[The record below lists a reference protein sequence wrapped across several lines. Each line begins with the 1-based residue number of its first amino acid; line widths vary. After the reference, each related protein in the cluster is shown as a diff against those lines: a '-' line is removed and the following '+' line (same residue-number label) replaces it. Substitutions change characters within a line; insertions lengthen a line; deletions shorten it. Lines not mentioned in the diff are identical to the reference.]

1 MKRTN
6 QVKARISLNSRK
18 QVSLFVG
25 KSTPVNLNPYLELS
39 NYSIEHFRLFQFSA
53 NSDVSEHIFFEPTK
67 AKESKRYAM
76 YDEAL
81 RNFVEECIKIL
92 NENTPTTAKELF
104 NLTSYGEH
112 KETVSMTF
120 GEWLQRV
127 IDLYRYDN
135 PYGNKKAA
143 TWKVYDAVRI
153 KCQLWDNGA
162 ILDKPIADVTNEDFA
177 AFGKWIETKLCGANY
192 RNLMKNFASVIHK
205 AIEASKETGC
215 TEAHNHLDYKLTSK
229 NIVRYDSDG
238 MPIEKAE
245 KRCFTEE
252 QIKMLRA
259 LNTDDIQITNRN
271 KCLMSADD
279 KQMYTDIIKFALH
292 SGMRPID
299 LLRLKKDAVK
309 QGKTIVYRP
318 HKDDRILVKR
328 STNKKAE
335 DYNAITPI
343 YGDMQRIINKYSA
356 MTDDDCR
363 FIFPIKPNTK
373 HKGKY
378 VSTNEYARYNHIEAD
393 INLVLRAM
401 AKTIGIQG
409 KGISLYTCRHSVI
422 TMLSGKK
429 DMSIVNL
436 AKMMGTSPKMLYDYY
451 IHAGI
456 EDLSNILNA
465 IAV

>member
-92 NENTPTTAKELF
+92 NENTTTTAKELF

-135 PYGNKKAA
+135 PHANNKAN
-143 TWKVYDAVRI
+143 TWRTYDVVRR
-153 KCQLWDNGA
+153 KCELWDNGA
-162 ILDKPIADVTNEDFA
+162 ILQKKVCDVVNADFE
-177 AFGKWIETKLCGANY
+177 AFGKWIEKDLRGANY

-215 TEAHNHLDYKLTSK
+215 TEEYNKLDYSLATKK
-229 NIVRYDSDG
+229 VIRYDKDG
-238 MPIEKAE
+238 KPIQYKEKT
-245 KRCFTEE
+245 CLTTE
-252 QIKMLRA
+252 QIKRIWDF
-259 LNTDDIQITNRN
+259 NVDDVLIKDRN
-271 KCLMSADD
+271 KCVMSLEK
-279 KQMYTDIIKFALH
+279 KQMYLDIIKFVLH
-292 SGMRPID
+292 TGMRPID
-299 LLRLKKDAVK
+299 LLLLRKDEVKDFYGKRCIVYFPNKKDYLKNDRPENVPK
-309 QGKTIVYRP
+309 QIG
-318 HKDDRILVKR
+318 
-328 STNKKAE
+328 A
-335 DYNAITPI
+335 
-343 YGDMQRIINKYSA
+343 MQLWGEMEKIIDKYSA
-356 MTDDDCR
+356 MSDSN
-363 FIFPIKPNTK
+363 FEYVFPIDANKKP
-373 HKGKY
+373 Y
-378 VSTNEYARYNHIEAD
+378 LYSRYNHTEAQ
-393 INLVLRAM
+393 INLVLKAVI
-401 AKTIGIQG
+401 KTLGING
-409 KGISLYTCRHSVI
+409 DDVTLYNCRHSVAS
-422 TMLSGKK
+422 MLANQGMPISA
-429 DMSIVNL
+429 L
-436 AKMMGTSPKMLYDYY
+436 AKQLATSEIMLHNYY
-451 IHAGI
+451 IHGGI
-456 EDLSNILNA
+456 DDYSNIFKS
-465 IAV
+465 IAL